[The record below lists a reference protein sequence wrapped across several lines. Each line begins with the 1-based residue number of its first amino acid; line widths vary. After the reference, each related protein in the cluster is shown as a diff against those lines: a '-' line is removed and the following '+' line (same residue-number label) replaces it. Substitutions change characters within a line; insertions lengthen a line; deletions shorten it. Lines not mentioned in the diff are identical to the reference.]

1 MQSSSTQSDSLG
13 ASAEGGFFEPCL
25 PSPAP
30 SSAMMSASATALST
44 LPSQRARPLKS
55 GSMKETAVISHVDNR
70 FLKINRRHAKKFS
83 SAIGGQDK
91 PEERGYESFKEVVK
105 DLEAIIDI
113 VWVTGTRMLFFASLI
128 VRTKPNRLLIANT
141 RSITSDS
148 ISYIV
153 GWADQHL
160 SSGLPLFARSYIP
173 TPEEARYQL
182 RVSYTRRERRDRRP
196 PLGI

>member
-1 MQSSSTQSDSLG
+1 MQSSSTQSDSLE
-13 ASAEGGFFEPCL
+13 ASAGGGFFEPCL

-30 SSAMMSASATALST
+30 SSTMSTSTTTLST
-44 LPSQRARPLKS
+44 LPRQRARPLKS
-55 GSMKETAVISHVDNR
+55 GSMKETAVISHIDNR

-91 PEERGYESFKEVVK
+91 PEDRGYESFKEVVK

-113 VWVTGTRMLFFASLI
+113 VWVSGTRMLFFASLI
-128 VRTKPNRLLIANT
+128 VRTKPNRLLIANA

-160 SSGLPLFARSYIP
+160 SSGLPLFTRSYIP

-182 RVSYTRRERRDRRP
+182 CVSHTRGGRRDRHP
-196 PLGI
+196 ALGI